1 MIIIACREVKRKRG
15 YDLRLQIESIR
26 VGYDNKTIVHDLSL
40 QIPDGKITTIIGSNG
55 CGKSTLLKAITR
67 ILKHDQGHVVLDGQ
81 DISKMKTKELAKQL
95 AILPQSPESAHGLTV
110 EELVSYGRF
119 PYQKGFGNL
128 SQKDKDMIEWALQV
142 TKTDAFRQQTVDAL
156 SGGQR
161 QRVWIA
167 MALAQETDI
176 IFLDEPTTYLDMA
189 HQLEVLELLSKLNE
203 DEGRTIVMVLHDL
216 NQAARFSDYIVALSN
231 GELVKFGT
239 AEEVVVPE
247 VLQKV
252 FNIDAV
258 IGKDLERTNQC
269 ALHITYYKQ
278 FKGDLHMKKWLLP
291 MFMMVVLV
299 LAACGNKEESA
310 EKSGEG
316 SKEASSAETITY
328 ESETGPVEVPANP
341 KRVVVLSS
349 FVGDLLKLDVNVV
362 GVDSWATKNPNFQ
375 DDIKDAVVVENT
387 DIEKKFLS

>member
-1 MIIIACREVKRKRG
+1 MRLEV
-15 YDLRLQIESIR
+15 DSIR
-26 VGYDNKTIVHDLSL
+26 VGYESKTIVHDLSL

-67 ILKHDQGHVVLDGQ
+67 ILKHESGQVILDGQ
-81 DISKMKTKELAKQL
+81 TISKMKTKELAKEL

-128 SQKDKDMIEWALQV
+128 SQKDKEVIDWALQV
-142 TKTDAFRQQTVDAL
+142 TKTADFRLQSVDAL

-189 HQLEVLELLSKLNE
+189 HQLEVLELLYKLNE
-203 DEGRTIVMVLHDL
+203 EQGRTIVMVLHDL
-216 NQAARFSDYIVALSN
+216 NQAARFSDYIVALSQ

-239 AEEVVVPE
+239 AEEVMVPE
-247 VLQKV
+247 VLKKV

-258 IGKDLERTNQC
+258 IGKDPRTNKPMC
-269 ALHITYYKQ
+269 ITY
-278 FKGDLHMKKWLLP
+278 
-291 MFMMVVLV
+291 
-299 LAACGNKEESA
+299 
-310 EKSGEG
+310 
-316 SKEASSAETITY
+316 
-328 ESETGPVEVPANP
+328 
-341 KRVVVLSS
+341 
-349 FVGDLLKLDVNVV
+349 DLLQTV
-362 GVDSWATKNPNFQ
+362 
-375 DDIKDAVVVENT
+375 
-387 DIEKKFLS
+387 

>member
-1 MIIIACREVKRKRG
+1 MPIIAWNEVKRKRG
-15 YDLRLQIESIR
+15 SKLRLEVESIR
-26 VGYDNKTIVHDLSL
+26 VGYENKTIVHGLSL

-67 ILKHDQGHVVLDGQ
+67 ILKHESGQVILDGQ
-81 DISKMKTKELAKQL
+81 NISKMKTKELAKEL

-128 SQKDKDMIEWALQV
+128 SQKDKDVIDWALQV
-142 TKTDAFRQQTVDAL
+142 TKTEDFRVQSVDAL

-189 HQLEVLELLSKLNE
+189 HQLEVLELLYRLNE
-203 DEGRTIVMVLHDL
+203 EQGRTIVMVLHDL
-216 NQAARFSDYIVALSN
+216 NQAARFSDYIVALSQ

-239 AEEVVVPE
+239 AEEVMVPE
-247 VLQKV
+247 VLKKV

-258 IGKDLERTNQC
+258 IGQDPRTNKPMC
-269 ALHITYYKQ
+269 ITYN
-278 FKGDLHMKKWLLP
+278 LLQT
-291 MFMMVVLV
+291 V
-299 LAACGNKEESA
+299 
-310 EKSGEG
+310 
-316 SKEASSAETITY
+316 
-328 ESETGPVEVPANP
+328 
-341 KRVVVLSS
+341 
-349 FVGDLLKLDVNVV
+349 
-362 GVDSWATKNPNFQ
+362 
-375 DDIKDAVVVENT
+375 
-387 DIEKKFLS
+387 